1 MYIFKSGWRVRLD
14 LCFGTRLLLLDT
26 EPLCMSG
33 DKKMDIFKS
42 GWRVCLDLC
51 FDTRLLLID
60 TASLCMTIVYER

>member
-33 DKKMDIFKS
+33 DKMYIFKS
-42 GWRVCLDLC
+42 GWRVCY
-51 FDTRLLLID
+51 R
-60 TASLCMTIVYER
+60 AYENNRPPIN